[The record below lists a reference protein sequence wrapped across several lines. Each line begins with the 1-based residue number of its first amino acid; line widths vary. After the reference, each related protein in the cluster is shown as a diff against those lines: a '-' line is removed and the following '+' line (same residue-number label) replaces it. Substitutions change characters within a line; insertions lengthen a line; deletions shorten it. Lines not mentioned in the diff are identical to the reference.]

1 MTDKVQP
8 NSITLTE
15 DEVKLVTNLNQ
26 KKEKLTQEINYIA
39 QQNIVLNYRQK
50 VADKDYEDIVNFE
63 RQIVSSLTS
72 KYGNGTID
80 IESGTF
86 IPS

>member
-1 MTDKVQP
+1 MADNPQP

-15 DEVKLVTNLNQ
+15 DEVKLVNNLNQ

-50 VADKDYEDIVNFE
+50 VADKDYEEIVNFE
-63 RQIVSSLTS
+63 RQIVSTLTS